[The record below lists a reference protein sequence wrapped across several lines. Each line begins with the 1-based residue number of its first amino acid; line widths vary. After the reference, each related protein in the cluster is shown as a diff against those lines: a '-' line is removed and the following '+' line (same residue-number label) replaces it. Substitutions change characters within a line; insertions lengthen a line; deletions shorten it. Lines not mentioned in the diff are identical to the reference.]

1 MKESAGTIKRVML
14 EIWIPP
20 IAVLMIDVNLLWRK
34 LTHKCCA
41 IILIMLCIRNED
53 VELENGEKEV

>member
-20 IAVLMIDVNLLWRK
+20 IAVLMIDVNLL
-34 LTHKCCA
+34 
-41 IILIMLCIRNED
+41 
-53 VELENGEKEV
+53 